1 MVYAAIYTAIY
12 GKFWDGGFFLRLA
25 TFDHIRPAAEEAQDP
40 KDEAPPDHIGCD
52 FLHAEWWLIIS
63 YDGLMMF
70 MMVDNND
77 GNNGFIMMV

>member
-1 MVYAAIYTAIY
+1 
-12 GKFWDGGFFLRLA
+12 
-25 TFDHIRPAAEEAQDP
+25 
-40 KDEAPPDHIGCD
+40 
-52 FLHAEWWLIIS
+52 LIIS